1 MTHKNGL
8 EKPHVIKV
16 VDNPT
21 PEIWAHLNEF
31 PDYYTRLAKR
41 EAEAAAEAGGTA
53 QGE

>member
-21 PEIWAHLNEF
+21 PEIWDPRFAL
-31 PDYYTRLAKR
+31 
-41 EAEAAAEAGGTA
+41 
-53 QGE
+53 

>member
-21 PEIWAHLNEF
+21 PEIWVCVIG
-31 PDYYTRLAKR
+31 TRMSDQRFMIIYSYPGR
-41 EAEAAAEAGGTA
+41 EVRRG
-53 QGE
+53 

>member
-21 PEIWAHLNEF
+21 PEIWAC
-31 PDYYTRLAKR
+31 PRGWA
-41 EAEAAAEAGGTA
+41 
-53 QGE
+53 

>member
-21 PEIWAHLNEF
+21 PEIW
-31 PDYYTRLAKR
+31 
-41 EAEAAAEAGGTA
+41 G
-53 QGE
+53 

>member
-21 PEIWAHLNEF
+21 PEIWGWCL
-31 PDYYTRLAKR
+31 D
-41 EAEAAAEAGGTA
+41 
-53 QGE
+53 

>member
-21 PEIWAHLNEF
+21 PEIWGLL
-31 PDYYTRLAKR
+31 R
-41 EAEAAAEAGGTA
+41 AANGTKIA
-53 QGE
+53 